1 MLKKIFLC
9 FFVAFFSI
17 SLGWGAASA
26 AEATF
31 SWLPNSEADLAGYS
45 IKSSATQGGPYTAL
59 LDCKKPA
66 TRADGRVSCTVA
78 SIPAAASYY
87 VAVAYDSAGAESL
100 PSSEVMVNP
109 APAAPTG
116 LQYSVAGT
124 VTINTDGTIHL
135 DMVADK
141 Q

>member
-1 MLKKIFLC
+1 MFKNGLL
-9 FFVAFFSI
+9 FFVVAFLAI
-17 SLGWGAASA
+17 QGGGGVVSA
-26 AEATF
+26 ADATF
-31 SWLPNSEADLAGYS
+31 SWLPNSETDLAGYS
-45 IKSSATQGGPYTAL
+45 IKSSATQGGPYTTL
-59 LDCKKPA
+59 IDCKKPA
-66 TRADGRVSCTVA
+66 TSADGRVACTVA
-78 SIPAAASYY
+78 SIPSSATYY

-109 APAAPTG
+109 APSAPDG

-135 DMVADK
+135 DMVAAK